1 MNTFHSEKGW
11 RRLRSKEV
19 MAAGDVVPAGF
30 GCYNDIPKYL
40 IGRKVAAGDEVFRAR
55 KRRVVTA
62 PRGLTN

>member
-1 MNTFHSEKGW
+1 
-11 RRLRSKEV
+11 